1 MKVKTAV
8 IFYSATGNVWHLAR
22 EAAQAA
28 QDAGADVRLRRV
40 QELAPLSAIKR
51 NERWAVT
58 VEELSSV
65 HEAGVEDLAWAD
77 VVLFGTPTRYG
88 TMASQLKQFID
99 TTGPLWQEGA
109 LADKVY
115 SAFTSTGTRHGGQE
129 STLLALSHVF
139 HHWGGIVVAPGYT
152 APVQFELGNP
162 YGTSHVDSEGPV
174 ADVHLRAIELQP
186 SGDLVEEAHV
196 SVSLLPGSRPQYPP
210 RVRFTRD

>member
-40 QELAPLSAIKR
+40 QELATLSAIKS

-174 ADVHLRAIELQP
+174 ADVHLRAI
-186 SGDLVEEAHV
+186 AHQTRRAIEV
-196 SVSLLPGSRPQYPP
+196 ARALAIGREPVTRP
-210 RVRFTRD
+210 TDIAS